1 LVQFLVE
8 SEVKGKMRKGSMLE
22 GLFLDV
28 ASPEDREV
36 INRLYE
42 KRNYGA
48 AEQVAVRKIR
58 DIWPELI
65 SNSRFAYH

>member
-48 AEQVAVRKIR
+48 AEQIAVRRIR
-58 DIWPELI
+58 DRWVELFNRQYI
-65 SNSRFAYH
+65 

>member
-1 LVQFLVE
+1 
-8 SEVKGKMRKGSMLE
+8 MLE